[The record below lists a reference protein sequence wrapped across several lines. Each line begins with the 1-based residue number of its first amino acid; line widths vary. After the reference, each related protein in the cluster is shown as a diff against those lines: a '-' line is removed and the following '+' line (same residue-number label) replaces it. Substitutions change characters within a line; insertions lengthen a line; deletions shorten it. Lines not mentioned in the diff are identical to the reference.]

1 MQALNPY
8 SDTTTGHRM
17 NGAVKGFT
25 IPVSGMVMLYGPEI
39 AIVDTPEFQRLGGI
53 KQLGTTYVVFR
64 GARHTRFE
72 HSIGTLYQ
80 AERMIGWLT
89 RNPKEPVDV
98 PSQARRLTRLA
109 ALLHDLPHV
118 PFGHTLEDEL
128 GLLQRHDSNPSRID
142 ALLFEG
148 QIGDILRHSIGE
160 EELALLRGH
169 LLAKDDEEFA
179 ALKYPYVADI
189 VGNTL
194 CSDLLDYAQ
203 RDLQACGMPVGLGD
217 HFLSYLTVSDDDVKL
232 GSNAN
237 RLALML
243 DKKGMPR
250 PDVES
255 EVIKLL
261 EARYELAE
269 RVYFHHAKNAASV
282 MLGRAVMAA
291 GLAYGPDDERTDDAR
306 FRWLSDD
313 ALLQLLETPDLGA
326 LLDPPVDQP
335 VATDAALA
343 RELAAAIR
351 CRQLY
356 KVAYLAVADDIREQ
370 AEDLHSRYGAPEVR
384 QRLEDEMA
392 RLAGADPGDVL
403 IHLPRPK
410 MMVKSADVRVITST
424 GTVLKLSE
432 WDRRHSRRIEALNEA
447 HRRLWRLAVY
457 VHPRV
462 AADERAMARIRARSE
477 DLFQARSRTS
487 PADGSRLIETVFTQY
502 ADERNWPISAQ
513 RAVQVSLGA
522 HDDPQDL
529 AGIIAS
535 IDTRVRLL
543 ADLNGAEAES

>member
-8 SDTTTGHRM
+8 SDTVTGHPQ
-17 NGAVKGFT
+17 NAAVKGFT
-25 IPVSGMVMLYGPEI
+25 VPVSGMVMLYGPEI

-72 HSIGTLYQ
+72 HSIGTLHQ

-98 PSQARRLTRLA
+98 PPQARRLARLA

-128 GLLQRHDSNPSRID
+128 GLLERHDRNSSRID
-142 ALLFEG
+142 ALLFDSRVG
-148 QIGDILRHSIGE
+148 GILRDSIGDD
-160 EELALLRGH
+160 ELALLREH
-169 LLAKDDEEFA
+169 LLAKGDDEFA

-203 RDLQACGMPVGLGD
+203 RDLLACGMPLGLGD
-217 HFLSYLTVSDDDVKL
+217 HFLSYLTVSDDDPKL
-232 GSNAN
+232 GSHGN

-291 GLAYGPDDERTDDAR
+291 GLAYGPGDDRTDDAR

-313 ALLQLLETPDLGA
+313 TLLQLLETPELGA
-326 LLDPPVDQP
+326 LLDPPVERPIAMDP
-335 VATDAALA
+335 SLA
-343 RELAAAIR
+343 RGLATAIR

-356 KVAYLAVADDIREQ
+356 KVAFLAVADDIREQ
-370 AEDLHSRYGAPEVR
+370 AEDLHSRYGTPEVR

-392 RLAGADPGDVL
+392 RLTGAEPGEVL

-432 WDRRHSRRIEALNEA
+432 WDKSHSRRIEALNEA

-462 AADERAMARIRARSE
+462 AANGDAMARIRARSE
-477 DLFQARSRTS
+477 DVFQARSRTS
-487 PADGSRLIETVFTQY
+487 PADGSRLIETIFTQY
-502 ADERNWPISAQ
+502 ADEYRWPISAQ
-513 RAVQVSLGA
+513 RDVQVALAA
-522 HDDPQDL
+522 HEDHQGLDDVV
-529 AGIIAS
+529 AA

-543 ADLNGAEAES
+543 TDLDGAETDS